1 MGFRNSSLNHLN
13 KKDTYIP
20 NCYFTTSSLL
30 LFFFPPFG
38 FLYESAPP
46 TKCFKLW
53 RAFDLGA
60 FAD

>member
-1 MGFRNSSLNHLN
+1 MGFRNSSLIISIRKIHIFL
-13 KKDTYIP
+13 IVILL
-20 NCYFTTSSLL
+20 LL
-30 LFFFPPFG
+30 LFFFTPFG